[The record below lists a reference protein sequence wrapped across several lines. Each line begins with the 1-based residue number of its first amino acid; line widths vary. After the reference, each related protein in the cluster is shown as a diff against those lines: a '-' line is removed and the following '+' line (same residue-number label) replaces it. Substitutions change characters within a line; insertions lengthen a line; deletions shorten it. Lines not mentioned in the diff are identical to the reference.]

1 MRTALVIARR
11 EILAYFISPIAY
23 MVSAVFL
30 LIAGYLFSLILIQS
44 QQATMEGLF
53 FNIMVV
59 LIFVVPLL
67 TMRLLAD
74 EQKTGT
80 IEILLTAPVRDWE
93 VVLGKYL
100 AAMGMFGVMLAC
112 TLYFPF
118 ILWRVGGSPD
128 WGPIL
133 TGYLGLLL
141 LTSAMMAIGTLTSAV
156 TENQIV
162 AAVLGFGILLLLWLI
177 DAAGNIATGSA
188 SVLTYLSLPTH
199 YNDFARGA
207 INLEDVVYYLSVTI
221 GSLFIATRMLET
233 RRYR

>member
-11 EILAYFISPIAY
+11 ELLAYFISPIAY

-67 TMRLLAD
+67 TMRLLSD

-93 VVLGKYL
+93 VVVGKYL

-128 WGPIL
+128 WGPIM
-133 TGYLGLLL
+133 TGYLGLIL

-177 DAAGNIATGSA
+177 EAAGNIATGSA
-188 SVLTYLSLPTH
+188 TVLSYLSMPAH

-207 INLEDVVYYLSVTI
+207 INLEDVVYYVSVTI
-221 GSLFIATRMLET
+221 GALFIATRMLET

>member
-67 TMRLLAD
+67 TMRLLSD

-80 IEILLTAPVRDWE
+80 LEILLTAPVRDWE
-93 VVLGKYL
+93 VVVGKYL

-118 ILWRVGGSPD
+118 ILWRIGGTPD
-128 WGPIL
+128 WGPIM
-133 TGYLGLLL
+133 TGYLGLIL

-177 DAAGNIATGSA
+177 EAAGNIATGSA
-188 SVLTYLSLPTH
+188 TVLSYLSMPSH

-207 INLEDVVYYLSVTI
+207 INLEDVVYYVSVTI
-221 GSLFIATRMLET
+221 GALFIATRMLET

>member
-11 EILAYFISPIAY
+11 ELLAYFISPIAY

-80 IEILLTAPVRDWE
+80 LEILLTAPVRDWE

-162 AAVLGFGILLLLWLI
+162 AAVLGLGILLLLWLI

-207 INLEDVVYYLSVTI
+207 LNLEDVVYYLSVTI

>member
-11 EILAYFISPIAY
+11 ELLAYFISPIAY

-44 QQATMEGLF
+44 RQATMEGLF

-118 ILWRVGGSPD
+118 ILWRVGGTPD

-133 TGYLGLLL
+133 TGYLGLIL

>member
-1 MRTALVIARR
+1 
-11 EILAYFISPIAY
+11 

-118 ILWRVGGSPD
+118 ILWRVGGTPD

-133 TGYLGLLL
+133 TGYLGLIL
-141 LTSAMMAIGTLTSAV
+141 LTSAMMAIGTLASAV

-162 AAVLGFGILLLLWLI
+162 AAVLSFGILLLLWLI
-177 DAAGNIATGSA
+177 EAAGNIATGSA
-188 SVLTYLSLPTH
+188 TVLTYLSLPAH

-221 GSLFIATRMLET
+221 AALFIATRMLET

>member
-11 EILAYFISPIAY
+11 ELLAYFISPIAY

-118 ILWRVGGSPD
+118 ILWRVGGTPD

-133 TGYLGLLL
+133 TGYLGLIL
-141 LTSAMMAIGTLTSAV
+141 LTSAMMAIGTLASAV

-162 AAVLGFGILLLLWLI
+162 AAVLSFGILLLLWLI
-177 DAAGNIATGSA
+177 EAAGNIATGSA
-188 SVLTYLSLPTH
+188 TVLTYLSLPAH

-221 GSLFIATRMLET
+221 AALFIATRMLET

>member
-11 EILAYFISPIAY
+11 ELLAYFISPIAY

-67 TMRLLAD
+67 TMRLLSD
-74 EQKTGT
+74 EQKSGT
-80 IEILLTAPVRDWE
+80 LEILLTAPVRDWE
-93 VVLGKYL
+93 VVFGKYL
-100 AAMGMFGVMLAC
+100 AAMAMFGVMLAC

-128 WGPIL
+128 WGPIM

-141 LTSAMMAIGTLTSAV
+141 LTSAMMAIGTLTSAI

-177 DAAGNIATGSA
+177 EAAGNVATGSA
-188 SVLTYLSLPTH
+188 SVLSYLSMPSH

-221 GSLFIATRMLET
+221 AALFIATRMLET

>member
-1 MRTALVIARR
+1 
-11 EILAYFISPIAY
+11 LAYFISPIAY

-118 ILWRVGGSPD
+118 ILWRVGGTPD

-133 TGYLGLLL
+133 TGYLGLIL
-141 LTSAMMAIGTLTSAV
+141 LTSAMMAIGTLASAV

-162 AAVLGFGILLLLWLI
+162 AAVLSFGILLLLWLI
-177 DAAGNIATGSA
+177 EAAGNIATGSA
-188 SVLTYLSLPTH
+188 TVLTYLSLPAH

-221 GSLFIATRMLET
+221 AALFIATRMLET

>member
-11 EILAYFISPIAY
+11 ELLAYFISPIAY

-67 TMRLLAD
+67 TMRLLAA

-118 ILWRVGGSPD
+118 ILWRVGGTPD

-133 TGYLGLLL
+133 TGYLGLIL

-177 DAAGNIATGSA
+177 EAAGNIATGSA
-188 SVLTYLSLPTH
+188 TVLTYLSLPAH

-221 GSLFIATRMLET
+221 AALFIATRMLET

>member
-11 EILAYFISPIAY
+11 ELMAFFTSPIAY

-30 LIAGYLFSLILIQS
+30 LISGYLFALILIQT
-44 QQATMEGLF
+44 QQASMDGLF
-53 FNIMVV
+53 FNVTVV
-59 LIFVVPLL
+59 LIFIAPLL

-80 IEILLTAPVRDWE
+80 LEILLTAPVRDWE

-100 AAMGMFGVMLAC
+100 AAMGLFLLMLVA
-112 TLYFPF
+112 TLYYPF
-118 ILWRVGGSPD
+118 LLWRIGGNPD

-133 TGYLGLLL
+133 SGYLGLILL
-141 LTSAMMAIGTLTSAV
+141 SSAMIAIGTLTSAV

-162 AAVLGFGILLLLWLI
+162 AAVLGFGVLLLLWLLE
-177 DAAGNIATGSA
+177 AARNVAPGAGD
-188 SVLTYLSLPTH
+188 VLAYLALPAH
-199 YNDFARGA
+199 YDDFASGA
-207 INLEDVVYYLSVTI
+207 INLDDVVYYVSVTI
-221 GSLFIATRMLET
+221 GSLFLATRILET

>member
-11 EILAYFISPIAY
+11 ELLAYFISPIAY

-93 VVLGKYL
+93 VVFGKYL

-118 ILWRVGGSPD
+118 ILWRVGGTPD

-133 TGYLGLLL
+133 TGYLGLIL
-141 LTSAMMAIGTLTSAV
+141 LTSAMMAIGTLASAV

-162 AAVLGFGILLLLWLI
+162 AAVLSFGILLLLWLI
-177 DAAGNIATGSA
+177 EAAGNIATGSA
-188 SVLTYLSLPTH
+188 TVLTYLSLTAH

-221 GSLFIATRMLET
+221 AALFIATRMLET

>member
-11 EILAYFISPIAY
+11 ELLAYFISPIAY

-93 VVLGKYL
+93 VVFGKYL

-118 ILWRVGGSPD
+118 ILWRVGGTPD

-133 TGYLGLLL
+133 TGYLGLIL
-141 LTSAMMAIGTLTSAV
+141 LTSAMMAIGTLASAV

-162 AAVLGFGILLLLWLI
+162 AAVLSFGILLLLWLI
-177 DAAGNIATGSA
+177 EAAGNIATGSA
-188 SVLTYLSLPTH
+188 TVLTYLSLPTH

-221 GSLFIATRMLET
+221 AALFIATRMLET

>member
-11 EILAYFISPIAY
+11 ELLAYFISPIAY

-118 ILWRVGGSPD
+118 ILWRVGGTPD
-128 WGPIL
+128 WAPIL
-133 TGYLGLLL
+133 TGYLGLIL
-141 LTSAMMAIGTLTSAV
+141 LTSAMMSIGTLASAD

-162 AAVLGFGILLLLWLI
+162 AAVLSFGILLLLWLI
-177 DAAGNIATGSA
+177 EAAGNIATGSA
-188 SVLTYLSLPTH
+188 TVLTYLSLPAH

-221 GSLFIATRMLET
+221 AALFIATRMLET

>member
-11 EILAYFISPIAY
+11 ELLAYFISPIAY

-93 VVLGKYL
+93 VVFGKYL

-118 ILWRVGGSPD
+118 ILWRVGGTPD

-133 TGYLGLLL
+133 TGYLGLIL
-141 LTSAMMAIGTLTSAV
+141 LTSAMIAIGTLTSAV

-177 DAAGNIATGSA
+177 EAAGNIATGSA
-188 SVLTYLSLPTH
+188 TVLTYLSLPAH

-221 GSLFIATRMLET
+221 AALFIATRMLET